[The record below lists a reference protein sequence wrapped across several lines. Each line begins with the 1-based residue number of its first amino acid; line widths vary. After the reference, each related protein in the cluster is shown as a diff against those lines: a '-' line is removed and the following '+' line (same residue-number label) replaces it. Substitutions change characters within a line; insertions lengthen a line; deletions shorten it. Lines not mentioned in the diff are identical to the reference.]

1 MNLYRSKGR
10 HWTGT
15 QADAKEAQ
23 GGKDFEHIDVPT
35 DKAGLIAFLNA
46 MEERVGMAGA
56 SPDMAEQSPS
66 AFPDS
71 EPNTAEEATPIPVY
85 TSAPAPGNSDDCPA
99 CQRSR
104 RVAKMATNSQAAISI
119 MADLEDVNDLTS
131 ISRIMDAAR
140 ARHDALF
147 EAYEPK

>member
-1 MNLYRSKGR
+1 MKLYRSKGSI
-10 HWTGT
+10 WTGT
-15 QADAKEAQ
+15 LIDAKEAQ

-46 MEERVGMAGA
+46 MEERLGMAGP

-71 EPNTAEEATPIPVY
+71 EPNTAEEGVPVPVY
-85 TSAPAPGNSDDCPA
+85 VSAPTTSDDCPA

-104 RVAKMATNSQAAISI
+104 RVAKMAANSQAAINI

-131 ISRIMDAAR
+131 IARIIDAAR
-140 ARHDALF
+140 ERHAALF